1 MRIREAR
8 VSFEDFVHAR
18 SGSLLRTALL
28 LTGQNRAEAEDL
40 LQLALE
46 RTYRHWPRICGSDDP
61 ERYVRRILANAS
73 ADRWRRLTRRPEQA
87 LPGGDAGPACRT
99 IRPRLRSGITC
110 SGRSRRC
117 RRASVRCWCSVTSMT
132 FPRRRPQGCSDAASA
147 RSRVTRRGLSPG
159 CVRRPARASLAS
171 GKPHR
176 RYAPMTDIE
185 DRLRAAMH
193 VAVDREEAPHDLI
206 NLVMRRHR
214 RRAALVAG
222 VTMLIV
228 IGAGGV
234 PAALA
239 LRGNG
244 GQSAARPASSAA
256 PARGSRPPSHPA
268 TPKPQHRAPS
278 NLRGRPRPPG
288 NSLRLLLTGP
298 RPALFSMATRA
309 AEPIAGLPVTK
320 AAYVFTRVVGG
331 WSARPYLPGSGCA
344 ADCAGPPLRNYFI
357 ADGSLTATPVDPAF
371 AVSASGRGGAVW
383 LVTFGRSTDN
393 IETAPASAQLV
404 STAGTPIGPKYR
416 LPAGYLIERAVGRYL
431 LLTAM
436 SQPRLD
442 PGLRQ
447 LPSTPAECGD
457 REVRDDPGAP
467 GHLGVQR
474 HFQLRWPAPRR
485 AAQRGHHA

>member
-1 MRIREAR
+1 MRVREAR

-28 LTGQNRAEAEDL
+28 LTGQNRPEAEDL

-46 RTYRHWPRICGSDDP
+46 RAYRHWPRICGSDDP

-73 ADRWRRLTRRPEQA
+73 ADRWRRLTRRPEQS
-87 LPGGDAGPACRT
+87 LPGGDAG
-99 IRPRLRSGITC
+99 
-110 SGRSRRC
+110 
-117 RRASVRCWCSVTSMT
+117 
-132 FPRRRPQGCSDAASA
+132 
-147 RSRVTRRGLSPG
+147 
-159 CVRRPARASLAS
+159 
-171 GKPHR
+171 
-176 RYAPMTDIE
+176 PMTDIE

-193 VAVDREEAPHDLI
+193 VAVDSEEAPHDLI

-222 VTMLIV
+222 VTMLIA

-239 LRGNG
+239 LRGHG
-244 GQSAARPASSAA
+244 DQSAARPASSAA
-256 PARGSRPPSHPA
+256 PASGSRPPSHPAHPA

-278 NLRGRPRPPG
+278 KLRGLPMPAG
-288 NSLRLLLTGP
+288 NSLQLLLTGP

-331 WSARPYLPGSGCA
+331 WSARPYLSGSGCA
-344 ADCAGPPLRNYFI
+344 PDCAGPPLPNYFI
-357 ADGSLTATPVDPAF
+357 ADGSLTATPIDPGF

-383 LVTFGRSTDN
+383 LVTFGRSTDH